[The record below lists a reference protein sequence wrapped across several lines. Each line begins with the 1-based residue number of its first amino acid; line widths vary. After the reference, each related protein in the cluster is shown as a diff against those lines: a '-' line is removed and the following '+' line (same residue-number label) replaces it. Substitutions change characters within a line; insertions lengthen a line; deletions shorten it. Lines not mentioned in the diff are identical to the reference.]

1 MTTRSQLLA
10 EALAA
15 VNAHD
20 GWSLGYVHVG
30 HRRAVAV
37 FREDG
42 KVEWSRW
49 ADEPVIHDLSEV
61 VRGGLSGFAAFD
73 AVLRAPRVEVPPPPV
88 SLFRARR
95 EDVADE

>member
-30 HRRAVAV
+30 DLRAVAV

-42 KVEWSRW
+42 QMEWSRW
-49 ADEPVIHDLSEV
+49 ADEPVVTDLSGAV
-61 VRGGLSGFAAFD
+61 QRIVHGKLSGFVAFNE
-73 AVLRAPRVEVPPPPV
+73 VLSAPRVEVPAPPA
-88 SLFRARR
+88 SLFRTRP
-95 EDVADE
+95 E

>member
-20 GWSLGYVHVG
+20 GWSLGYVHIG
-30 HRRAVAV
+30 DQRAVAV

-42 KVEWSRW
+42 QMEWSRW
-49 ADEPVIHDLSEV
+49 ADEPVIHDVSEV
-61 VRGGLSGFAAFD
+61 VRGGLSGFAACD
-73 AVLRAPRVEVPPPPV
+73 AVLRAPRVEVPAPPAT
-88 SLFRARR
+88 LFRVRR